1 MEQTLNTFTS
11 GLQMDTYPMQQG
23 QDSLT
28 DALNATF
35 ITMNGNEIALQN
47 DMGNAQ
53 INSAYLPKGYMP
65 VGMKEYGGVIYVAAY
80 NPITDRGQIGSFPSP
95 QRRFG
100 DANDNQCEFN
110 PSAFLDEDENSISII
125 KRTLLLP
132 LTKENLFR
140 AGDKFVLYFGEN
152 SDSGLKNYLSNR
164 NNTTGDLITSPKN
177 NYFTL
182 SLGVM
187 NSKNEFVDITKDLL
201 RFDDKGKV
209 IEFDESKSDE
219 YKFNS
224 GYFISDT
231 IDNLD
236 TNSLTNADSELA
248 KIRKLDTLD
257 LNTYSYK
264 LVGQPY
270 IKAELNA
277 PTDFEYSISGYSNN
291 ITIIYSREPYD
302 RFEQGDIVENNIV
315 YYCFKLQYLNE
326 YVYITDLNDLQP
338 TIYDSEFK
346 ELGNGEF
353 QDFLYNLKVTS
364 LIKYNCPDGYEQL
377 NTTYKIFSYEREKYL
392 IDENKEKYQ
401 YISNLNFES
410 GDVGGIRCLAYMN
423 SKYNIILV
431 DDVQSEENGSYTSYY
446 IQDGEQY
453 AYNHQQP
460 DFINLNN
467 YDQFGFIN
475 LADLTNSYSDLSYLS
490 VNFNNLNP
498 ISTTKTIP
506 EYNSVNNIYIIKIVQ
521 EFVLNE
527 KQNMYNYTITPTIQ
541 KWDDRDTNLKILD
554 LQRTGTIDL
563 SQLATGKMELTNWR
577 FYNDT
582 TEKQTSITYGFQ
594 SYPKEGQEFKNLK
607 FDFYEV
613 NDDLDSSDD
622 ADKVDSNLN
631 KLIWIKSFTPN
642 NTELGLNGVFD
653 DVIDWEDVDTPQYLT
668 LDNKVYKIV
677 SESSDESSDTSLV
690 TVYLKSSSIKNYEY
704 GTDILVND
712 VSNKVNLFNCWQ
724 VCLDG
729 TEIFTDNNEYSIGNN
744 LKLCKVENTISRGK
758 SSSTSYNI
766 QLIFDDSDDSSDD
779 SSDDDITSIKV
790 EDYDIIISGIY
801 KHITNFYN
809 KSIPSIIDDNTNIS
823 NYTIK
828 VLNIKSS
835 PIPIKVYLQ
844 DCLKYVSNDDKAIYY
859 NSSYNIYFK
868 ENNNAYYQTETPK
881 LIKYVMESNK
891 MYQVKISWDSFV
903 NGTYEL
909 SDYDLRWLLTTR
921 LFNESYF
928 QTSEKYI
935 KDFCNPDSQ
944 NEMEV
949 NTYES
954 LVTVT
959 PNLIV
964 SDSTEILKSEESLI
978 VDDSSNN
985 VFLKLD
991 DDSTNITINPYNKL
1005 SYSNG
1010 YSEPQISYISSLTP
1024 KIDYIY
1030 RQTYNVTL
1038 DCGKA
1043 GLPGNPFLQ
1052 ITYPTIY
1059 TVDNNKSEEN
1069 GREAERLGEDQ
1080 YVIRVVGKG
1089 DGKSIFPIGL
1099 TIEEGG
1105 PMYNYQLKSIQNVF
1119 NTIPYMSMGIA
1130 MNNKGGDPTK
1140 FYVNLYQSS
1149 DYNIKLLHGHNG
1161 RKSSKN
1167 YMNPHTDYTYVK
1179 DVPKTQIYYLCDT
1192 KYDDPRTAMFS
1203 KVKGGLFSEFNQTSS
1218 NGLILGMFSFG
1229 YQGANVR
1236 PLSWVR
1242 QDDSTDSWVAIKS
1255 QNSLQNLI
1263 NNLKV
1268 PVEAA
1273 QQESGTWWYFNT
1285 KDEDVSYE
1293 IDISHTI
1300 NIYTG
1305 QNNEST

>member
-28 DALNATF
+28 DVLNATF

-100 DANDNQCEFN
+100 DANDNNQCEFN

-152 SDSGLKNYLSNR
+152 SDSKLKNYLSNR
-164 NNTTGDLITSPKN
+164 DNTTGDLITSPKN

-201 RFDDKGKV
+201 RFDEGNV
-209 IEFDESKSDE
+209 MEFDESKSDE

-231 IDNLD
+231 INNLD
-236 TNSLTNADSELA
+236 TSSLTNADSELE
-248 KIRKLDTLD
+248 KIRTLDTLD

-277 PTDFEYSISGYSNN
+277 PTDFEYSISGWRNDTNN
-291 ITIIYSREPYD
+291 EAELTI
-302 RFEQGDIVENNIV
+302 NCN
-315 YYCFKLQYLNE
+315 
-326 YVYITDLNDLQP
+326 
-338 TIYDSEFK
+338 
-346 ELGNGEF
+346 
-353 QDFLYNLKVTS
+353 LY
-364 LIKYNCPDGYEQL
+364 YNCPDGVTYSTDLSSDNKYYSYQDGRQTPWLDVKVKEDIL
-377 NTTYKIFSYEREKYL
+377 NGVNPYVSRSTQTVGFGQNTITVEFDNTDCFLNNSPISVNPGESILLQGTNGLSFQNNMTTAQIIEFKTKIK
-392 IDENKEKYQ
+392 
-401 YISNLNFES
+401 
-410 GDVGGIRCLAYMN
+410 
-423 SKYNIILV
+423 NIILV
-431 DDVQSEENGSYTSYY
+431 YSTELGRQADKDGCFENTS
-446 IQDGEQY
+446 
-453 AYNHQQP
+453 
-460 DFINLNN
+460 
-467 YDQFGFIN
+467 
-475 LADLTNSYSDLSYLS
+475 SYSTSVFVCLVPYNGEGAIATKLSN
-490 VNFNNLNP
+490 V
-498 ISTTKTIP
+498 
-506 EYNSVNNIYIIKIVQ
+506 EYIIKRQHSRVNKTVGLSVYNPITNLYKVNIKKILSLNNLVKFFPNNIFEATIV
-521 EFVLNE
+521 
-527 KQNMYNYTITPTIQ
+527 PTIK
-541 KWDDRDTNLKILD
+541 KWDSDTDYLEVSELSRNI
-554 LQRTGTIDL
+554 TVDL
-563 SQLATGKMELTNWR
+563 SLLNTGKMELTDWR

-622 ADKVDSNLN
+622 ADEVDSNLN

-704 GTDILVND
+704 GTDILVNG
-712 VSNKVNLFNCWQ
+712 VSSKAISFDSWQ

-744 LKLCKVENTISRGK
+744 LKLCKVENTISHGEF
-758 SSSTSYNI
+758 SSTSYNI
-766 QLIFDDSDDSSDD
+766 QLVYDDSDDSSDD
-779 SSDDDITSIKV
+779 SSDDITSIKV
-790 EDYDIIISGIY
+790 EDYDSISGTY
-801 KHITNFYN
+801 KHKTNFYTNFYN

-844 DCLKYVSNDDKAIYY
+844 DCLKYVSNDDEAVYY

-903 NGTYEL
+903 NGTCE

-978 VDDSSNN
+978 VDDSSDD

-991 DDSTNITINPYNKL
+991 DDSTNITTDPPYYNKL
-1005 SYSNG
+1005 SYSNS
-1010 YSEPQISYISSLTP
+1010 YTKPKISDISSLTP
-1024 KIDYIY
+1024 KIDYVY

-1069 GREAERLGEDQ
+1069 GSEENGSEAERLGEDQ

-1089 DGKSIFPIGL
+1089 GDKSTFPIGL

-1161 RKSSKN
+1161 RKSTKN

-1192 KYDDPRTAMFS
+1192 KHDDPRTAMFS

-1305 QNNEST
+1305 QNNESI